1 MLRAQKNPA
10 SRFRGDASA
19 VEKHR
24 SCDLN
29 ALLRVAIDAQWRATH
44 GETERTGG

>member
-24 SCDLN
+24 SCDLD
-29 ALLRVAIDAQWRATH
+29 ALLHVAIDARRRATR
-44 GETERTGG
+44 GETERTAG